1 MRTKHCEHEGVCWAM
16 RCIGEEVSERYHYE
30 APKVWVERH
39 KRPKWSCEECHDGV
53 HIAPC
58 PAHILPKTNASAS
71 LLTHLIASKFVD
83 GLPIY
88 RVCRQLERQHVR
100 LSPGTAG
107 TWVNAVA
114 EKVLPLINL
123 MHEELLGR
131 NLYPDG

>member
-1 MRTKHCEHEGVCWAM
+1 
-16 RCIGEEVSERYHYE
+16 
-30 APKVWVERH
+30 
-39 KRPKWSCEECHDGV
+39 V

-71 LLTHLIASKFVD
+71 LLTHLITSKFDD

-100 LSPGTAG
+100 LSPGMAG
-107 TWVNAVA
+107 TWVNTVG

-123 MHEELLGR
+123 MHEEILIAIFIKMDETYVLSQSGEDHGASLGTKSR
-131 NLYPDG
+131 PRGAQGLSG